1 MLRTL
6 GQWLRKLRIMT
17 HEVRT
22 QTGIDELLRAEGLQG
37 GLTELRSLIRGQAPA
52 FTPPYT
58 PPPPPP
64 PPAPREPA
72 VVEDDPYA
80 NVEVDPTREYPPEGP
95 DAYGALPDD
104 LLAALEEPATVAPSL
119 TADGQNAEPTTPRAD
134 SQNEAAAAP
143 EASNGEAT
151 AANVDGRDA
160 EKSAPKAGGGQS
172 AEGTASATGSTH
184 EGTERPPAS
193 PEWSEPGARAS

>member
-1 MLRTL
+1 MFGLSFSELVVISVVALVAVGPQKLPGMLRTL

-64 PPAPREPA
+64 PPP
-72 VVEDDPYA
+72 
-80 NVEVDPTREYPPEGP
+80 PPE
-95 DAYGALPDD
+95 
-104 LLAALEEPATVAPSL
+104 
-119 TADGQNAEPTTPRAD
+119 
-134 SQNEAAAAP
+134 
-143 EASNGEAT
+143 
-151 AANVDGRDA
+151 
-160 EKSAPKAGGGQS
+160 
-172 AEGTASATGSTH
+172 
-184 EGTERPPAS
+184 PPA
-193 PEWSEPGARAS
+193 